1 MEFNVRFSVG
11 PDRRFRIKK
20 VKAEP
25 HLESL
30 RRTSSRK
37 MGSMWQR
44 REELG
49 VLPAKSGV
57 NGFI

>member
-1 MEFNVRFSVG
+1 MESNVRFSVG
-11 PDRRFRIKK
+11 PDRRFIIKE

-37 MGSMWQR
+37 IGSMWQR
-44 REELG
+44 RVELG
-49 VLPAKSGV
+49 KLPAKSGV
-57 NGFI
+57 NGFM